1 MEFDDT
7 FISPEVRA
15 IELEEL
21 DEVGPGIS
29 AMRRDELVGL
39 VKDGVLHDDV
49 CVCGCVCVW
58 EGQQEI
64 VHYGFRSPVW
74 KCPVARSKFQ
84 RTASFPS
91 GFPGVWEAS
100 TAEFW

>member
-49 CVCGCVCVW
+49 CVCGCVCVGGAAGNCALW
-58 EGQQEI
+58 FSIACLE
-64 VHYGFRSPVW
+64 VSSSPLQIPAYRQFSQW
-74 KCPVARSKFQ
+74 IPRGLGGINC
-84 RTASFPS
+84 
-91 GFPGVWEAS
+91 
-100 TAEFW
+100 

>member
-49 CVCGCVCVW
+49 CVRVCGGGGSRELCIMVFDRLFGSV
-58 EGQQEI
+58 Q
-64 VHYGFRSPVW
+64 
-74 KCPVARSKFQ
+74 
-84 RTASFPS
+84 
-91 GFPGVWEAS
+91 
-100 TAEFW
+100 